1 MKFINAY
8 PTLNLLI
15 HIMDFV
21 GLWFTYLQLFEKSMR
36 RYMKSYFPKLD
47 SVWSI
52 PWLGLLRYIQE
63 MGITY
68 TSLRS
73 IEAKP
78 LRFSPI
84 HPTVGSV
91 KFIKAYP
98 TLKQSI
104 IVF

>member
-1 MKFINAY
+1 
-8 PTLNLLI
+8 
-15 HIMDFV
+15 
-21 GLWFTYLQLFEKSMR
+21 
-36 RYMKSYFPKLD
+36 
-47 SVWSI
+47 
-52 PWLGLLRYIQE
+52 LRYIQE

-68 TSLRS
+68 TSLQF

-84 HPTVGSV
+84 RPTVGSV